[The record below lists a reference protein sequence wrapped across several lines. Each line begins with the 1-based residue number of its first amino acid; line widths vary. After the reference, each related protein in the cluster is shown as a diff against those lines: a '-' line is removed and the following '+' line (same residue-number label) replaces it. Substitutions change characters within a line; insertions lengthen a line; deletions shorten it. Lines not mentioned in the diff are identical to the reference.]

1 MVFIKL
7 ILKGR
12 NMSLEKQTE
21 VRKVPEL
28 NLYDYLGEDLEKKKK
43 FIDTLFYGLK
53 EYGFIVLTGH
63 HISEDL
69 LENAYSLSESLF
81 KLPESEK
88 LKNSMPEN
96 GFQRGYTP
104 FGTEHA
110 KDSKVADLKEFWH
123 IGREGYE
130 GLDNYWLEGSAEKS
144 LSSFKDEFVKLFNML
159 DGIGNT
165 LLEALTPSLALPKD
179 YFMKR
184 VSGGNSILRLLHYP
198 PVAEGAEPSALR
210 AAPHEDINLITILV
224 AATQSGL
231 QLKDRD
237 GQWLDVSPPKNS
249 LIVDAGDM
257 LSRIT
262 NEVIPATTHQVI
274 NPDKSNESR
283 YSMPF
288 FMHPNAD
295 AVLECIPSCVGEG
308 EKYPKILA
316 DEFLKE
322 RLREIGLDV

>member
-1 MVFIKL
+1 MDVETQ
-7 ILKGR
+7 
-12 NMSLEKQTE
+12 NSQSE

-28 NLYDYLGEDLEKKKK
+28 DLHDYLEGEEQKKSDFVKQ
-43 FIDTLFYGLK
+43 LFYGLK
-53 EYGFIVLTGH
+53 EYGFVVLTGH
-63 HISEDL
+63 TISEAL
-69 LENAYSLSESLF
+69 LDKAYHLSEQLF
-81 KLPESEK
+81 ALPMDVK
-88 LKNSMPEN
+88 KAHSMPEN

-110 KDSKVADLKEFWH
+110 KNSKVADLKEFWH
-123 IGREGYE
+123 LGREGCE
-130 GLDNYWLEGSAEKS
+130 GLANFWMEEQGKEKIPGFKE
-144 LSSFKDEFVKLFNML
+144 SFVSLFNML
-159 DGIGNT
+159 DSIGLS
-165 LLEALTPSLALPKD
+165 LLEALTPSLDLPQD
-179 YFMKR
+179 YFSKR
-184 VSGGNSILRLLHYP
+184 VARGNSILRLLHYP
-198 PVAEGAEPSALR
+198 PIEEGAEKSALR

-262 NEVIPATTHQVI
+262 NEVIPSTTHQVI
-274 NPDKSNESR
+274 NPDEGNESR

-288 FMHPNAD
+288 FMHPNSD
-295 AVLECIPSCVGEG
+295 ALLECVDSCKGDG
-308 EKYPKILA
+308 AKYSPILA
-316 DEFLKE
+316 DDFLKQ